1 MFAETENGGEGSAQV
16 RPGDQE
22 PVGRGEPVEPAEENS
37 ELVSAPTP
45 DVVEEA
51 GETSDVVTDATQE
64 PEKDQN
70 AETAEEQASE
80 TQTVQDF
87 VETNN
92 GKTEIVAES

>member
-37 ELVSAPTP
+37 EPASSLMP
-45 DVVEEA
+45 DVAGEA
-51 GETSDVVTDATQE
+51 GETGDVVADATQE
-64 PEKDQN
+64 PEKDRN

-80 TQTVQDF
+80 TQTIQYF
-87 VETNN
+87 VKPND
-92 GKTEIVAES
+92 GKTEVVAES